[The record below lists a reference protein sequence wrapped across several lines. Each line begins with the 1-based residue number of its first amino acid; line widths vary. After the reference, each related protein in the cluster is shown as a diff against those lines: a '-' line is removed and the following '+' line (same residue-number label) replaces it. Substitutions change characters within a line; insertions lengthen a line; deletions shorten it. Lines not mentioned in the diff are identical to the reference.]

1 MEGAGISVF
10 DKKPGK
16 QFFGHFY
23 YYSPAGAP
31 DICALTKTENVFRAS
46 DRCSPLWCFGSVP
59 VLHSPKSRL
68 IQLKKEKLEYTPGE
82 HEHGLFPAP
91 IHVGGYLT
99 CVLIVGKQVWHW
111 GACTACASLWFL
123 SLARSPVAFGP
134 WTLPTHPSVFPSLTQ
149 EVFFSL
155 KHELCSGFFV
165 CQKMPFWLKT
175 CFNCGNPWM
184 KCRAIVP
191 TSKENYSRVATDDYD
206 QLLNPKSWAWSDK
219 FPHVPMHL
227 MVSVFKQG

>member
-1 MEGAGISVF
+1 MEKNSVMEGAGISVF

-31 DICALTKTENVFRAS
+31 DIRALTKTENVFRAS
-46 DRCSPLWCFGSVP
+46 DRCSPLWRFGSVP

-111 GACTACASLWFL
+111 GGPAQLLPL
-123 SLARSPVAFGP
+123 SGFYPLPGHPWLLA
-134 WTLPTHPSVFPSLTQ
+134 
-149 EVFFSL
+149 
-155 KHELCSGFFV
+155 HELCQLIPLCSPV
-165 CQKMPFWLKT
+165 WLKRL
-175 CFNCGNPWM
+175 FL
-184 KCRAIVP
+184 A
-191 TSKENYSRVATDDYD
+191 
-206 QLLNPKSWAWSDK
+206 
-219 FPHVPMHL
+219 
-227 MVSVFKQG
+227 